1 MNWMADIL
9 TMLGEHFPLMLI
21 LSVEVIAAVALAV
34 AAIGRRRKKENPEE
48 YGNIR
53 GSESVFLHE
62 LGQRKSEVCILLRR
76 EDMMP
81 LFVSGDMESFL
92 GLSLE
97 SLQSDISLF
106 RTVFQS
112 AEEADRVWKAY
123 KAWNGQGEFDRQ
135 YQLKNNTW
143 VRMIVRRSENTV
155 HEIFTFWDTIK
166 IRGQV
171 EAYEKPIGK
180 QVIRNRFLLSKI
192 SLIRFLH
199 FWGSSQHSDGTRRK
213 RISSS
218 HGSME
223 WSQED
228 IAG

>member
-34 AAIGRRRKKENPEE
+34 AAIGRR
-48 YGNIR
+48 
-53 GSESVFLHE
+53 
-62 LGQRKSEVCILLRR
+62 
-76 EDMMP
+76 
-81 LFVSGDMESFL
+81 
-92 GLSLE
+92 
-97 SLQSDISLF
+97 
-106 RTVFQS
+106 
-112 AEEADRVWKAY
+112 
-123 KAWNGQGEFDRQ
+123 
-135 YQLKNNTW
+135 
-143 VRMIVRRSENTV
+143 
-155 HEIFTFWDTIK
+155 
-166 IRGQV
+166 
-171 EAYEKPIGK
+171 
-180 QVIRNRFLLSKI
+180 SKI

-199 FWGSSQHSDGTRRK
+199 FWGSNQRSDGTRRK

>member
-1 MNWMADIL
+1 
-9 TMLGEHFPLMLI
+9 
-21 LSVEVIAAVALAV
+21 
-34 AAIGRRRKKENPEE
+34 
-48 YGNIR
+48 
-53 GSESVFLHE
+53 
-62 LGQRKSEVCILLRR
+62 
-76 EDMMP
+76 MP

-143 VRMIVRRSENTV
+143 VRMILRRSENTV

-199 FWGSSQHSDGTRRK
+199 FWGSNQRSDETRRK

>member
-21 LSVEVIAAVALAV
+21 LSVEVALAV

-92 GLSLE
+92 WLS
-97 SLQSDISLF
+97 F
-106 RTVFQS
+106 REQ
-112 AEEADRVWKAY
+112 RK
-123 KAWNGQGEFDRQ
+123 
-135 YQLKNNTW
+135 
-143 VRMIVRRSENTV
+143 
-155 HEIFTFWDTIK
+155 
-166 IRGQV
+166 
-171 EAYEKPIGK
+171 
-180 QVIRNRFLLSKI
+180 
-192 SLIRFLH
+192 
-199 FWGSSQHSDGTRRK
+199 RRK
-213 RISSS
+213 ASRKN
-218 HGSME
+218 GE
-223 WSQED
+223 AQRKTT
-228 IAG
+228 